1 MRVWKILRGSTAL
14 TALSASIILVLPP
27 FGVTG
32 ELQKGGKELKSVHA
46 RLAERVRHELVMLPY
61 YTLFDN
67 LEFRIEGVDTVVLS
81 GQVVKP
87 TLKSDAGGAVQRLEG
102 VGKLVNNIEVLPLSN
117 NDDRLRLAAY
127 RAVYS
132 KTGLDRYALQA
143 VPPIHI
149 IVKNGN
155 ITLVGVVASQAD
167 KDLAGIA
174 ANGVSGAFSV
184 TNNLR
189 VEAKK

>member
-1 MRVWKILRGSTAL
+1 MTHRFRLVVSLAFLGMVILWTPVSGAARGQQRRA
-14 TALSASIILVLPP
+14 
-27 FGVTG
+27 
-32 ELQKGGKELKSVHA
+32 KELEAVHA
-46 RLAERVRHELVMLPY
+46 RLAGRVRHELVMLPY

-67 LEFRIEGVDTVVLS
+67 LEFRIEGIDTVVLS
-81 GQVVKP
+81 GQVVQP
-87 TLKSDAGGAVQRLEG
+87 TLKSDAEGAVKRVEG

-117 NDDRLRLAAY
+117 NDDRLRVASY
-127 RAVYS
+127 RAIYS

-149 IVKNGN
+149 IVKNGH
-155 ITLVGVVASQAD
+155 ITLVGVVSSQAD

-184 TNNLR
+184 TNKLR
-189 VEAKK
+189 VESRK

>member
-1 MRVWKILRGSTAL
+1 VLAL
-14 TALSASIILVLPP
+14 TTVFILGAPPRGLSL
-27 FGVTG
+27 GQ
-32 ELQKGGKELKSVHA
+32 QKAGKELKDIHA

-61 YTLFDN
+61 YSLFDN
-67 LEFRIEGVDTVVLS
+67 LEFRIDGVDTVVLS
-81 GQVVKP
+81 GQVVRP
-87 TLKSDAGGAVQRLEG
+87 SLKSDAEAVVKRLEG
-102 VGKLVNNIEVLPLSN
+102 VGKVINNLEVLPLSN
-117 NDDRLRLAAY
+117 NDDRLRIAAY
-127 RAVYS
+127 RAIYS

-149 IVKNGN
+149 IVKNGH
-155 ITLVGVVASQAD
+155 ITLVGVVATQAD

-189 VEAKK
+189 VEAKEKG